1 MDLTNLTRLR
11 PRQDLICVSQN
22 HTVLITNLDGFV
34 SPGPDCGLFYHQ
46 TRLLSRYRFL
56 INGKPPQPVAL
67 SNIEEHS
74 WLGYYIA
81 LSPDGDEEGVGKA
94 AGDSKKA
101 AKQPIELRISRF
113 AGEGIHECVVLTNFT
128 RQPVDLTLTLELEAD
143 FADKNETKLQHRVQT
158 GKLRRRWRRST
169 DEKWELAF
177 DYHAEHDFDHQG
189 DRGTAKLHRGVLVRI
204 SESDSEP
211 SYKRSRICFKLHIQ
225 PGRTWR
231 TTLDVIPVLEGKA
244 SLPAGTSSFQGRDDR
259 FQSGRRT
266 FFAESTSFK
275 TPESETLAPIV
286 IEALQRARDDLAAL
300 RLYDHD
306 VDDRAWT
313 IAAGLPNYIAFFGR
327 DSLIGSRQ
335 ASLLGP
341 EIMAGTLPV
350 MARLQGE
357 EIDNWRDE
365 QPGRMIHQTNTGPLA
380 TLNFNP
386 FGRYYGSITASSFYS
401 LTLSELWRWTGDQQ
415 LVQPLIEPALKALK
429 WLDDYAD
436 LDGDGFYEYK
446 THSKQG
452 LKNQGW
458 KDSGDAIPY
467 EDGSDVKPPIAT
479 CEEQGFAYLSKIQMS
494 EVLWWFGR
502 KSEAKRLFAEAVEL
516 KKRFNEAFWMEELG
530 FMALAL
536 DSQKR
541 QVRSIASNPGHC
553 IATAIAEESLVQRT
567 AERLMQ
573 DDLFS
578 GWGVRTLS
586 SLHPA
591 FNPYSY
597 HLGSVWPVEQG
608 AFALA
613 FMRYGM
619 HDYVERL
626 CRAQF
631 EAAAI
636 FDARRLPELFSGHQR
651 DAEHPFPAQYP
662 NANSPQAWSSS
673 AVFSLVQAILGL
685 HPYAPLNMLLVD
697 PHLPEWLP
705 QFTLANL
712 RVGDAAVTIRFY
724 RQPDGSSN
732 YETLENRGSL
742 HVLRHPAPWSLTENF
757 AERVR
762 DSLLSLLHGK

>member
-1 MDLTNLTRLR
+1 
-11 PRQDLICVSQN
+11 
-22 HTVLITNLDGFV
+22 
-34 SPGPDCGLFYHQ
+34 
-46 TRLLSRYRFL
+46 
-56 INGKPPQPVAL
+56 
-67 SNIEEHS
+67 
-74 WLGYYIA
+74 
-81 LSPDGDEEGVGKA
+81 
-94 AGDSKKA
+94 
-101 AKQPIELRISRF
+101 
-113 AGEGIHECVVLTNFT
+113 
-128 RQPVDLTLTLELEAD
+128 
-143 FADKNETKLQHRVQT
+143 
-158 GKLRRRWRRST
+158 
-169 DEKWELAF
+169 
-177 DYHAEHDFDHQG
+177 
-189 DRGTAKLHRGVLVRI
+189 
-204 SESDSEP
+204 
-211 SYKRSRICFKLHIQ
+211 
-225 PGRTWR
+225 
-231 TTLDVIPVLEGKA
+231 
-244 SLPAGTSSFQGRDDR
+244 
-259 FQSGRRT
+259 
-266 FFAESTSFK
+266 
-275 TPESETLAPIV
+275 
-286 IEALQRARDDLAAL
+286 
-300 RLYDHD
+300 
-306 VDDRAWT
+306 
-313 IAAGLPNYIAFFGR
+313 
-327 DSLIGSRQ
+327 
-335 ASLLGP
+335 
-341 EIMAGTLPV
+341 
-350 MARLQGE
+350 
-357 EIDNWRDE
+357 
-365 QPGRMIHQTNTGPLA
+365 
-380 TLNFNP
+380 
-386 FGRYYGSITASSFYS
+386 
-401 LTLSELWRWTGDQQ
+401 LTLSELWRWTGDEQ
-415 LVQPLIEPALKALK
+415 LVQPLIGPALKALK

-479 CEEQGFAYLSKIQMS
+479 CEEQGFAYLSKVQMS

-502 KSEAKRLFAEAVEL
+502 KSEAKRLFAEAGEL

-567 AERLMQ
+567 ADRLMQ
-573 DDLFS
+573 QDLFS

-608 AFALA
+608 AFALG

-662 NANSPQAWSSS
+662 NANSPQAWSAS

-685 HPYAPLNMLLVD
+685 QPYAPLNILLVD

-705 QFTLANL
+705 ELTLTKL

-724 RQPDGSSN
+724 RQADGSSN

-762 DSLLSLLHGK
+762 DTLLSLLASK

>member
-1 MDLTNLTRLR
+1 MNLTNLTRLH
-11 PRQDLICVSQN
+11 PRQDLIYVSQN
-22 HTVLITNLDGFV
+22 HTVLVTNLDGFIN
-34 SPGPDCGLFYHQ
+34 PGPDCGLFCHQ
-46 TRLLSRYRFL
+46 TRLLSRYRWL

-67 SNIEEHS
+67 SNVEQAS

-81 LSPDGDEEGVGKA
+81 LSPNADGEGDTEPV
-94 AGDSKKA
+94 GDSKKA

-113 AGEGIHECVVLTNFT
+113 AGDGIRECVVLTNFT
-128 RQPVDLTLTLELEAD
+128 RKPVEVTLTLESEAD
-143 FADKNETKLQHRVQT
+143 FADKNETKLPQRLQN
-158 GKLRRRWRRST
+158 GKIRRRWRRSSN
-169 DEKWELAF
+169 DKSELAF
-177 DYHAEHDFDHQG
+177 DYHAEHHFDHQAE
-189 DRGTAKLHRGVLVRI
+189 RGTAKLHRAVLVRI
-204 SESDSEP
+204 TESDSEP
-211 SYKRSRICFKLHIQ
+211 SYKRSRIFFKLHIE
-225 PGRTWR
+225 PRGSWR
-231 TTLDVIPVLEGKA
+231 ATLDLIPVLEGDA
-244 SLPAGTSSFQGRDDR
+244 SLPPTASCFQSRDDR
-259 FQSGRRT
+259 FQSGGRT
-266 FFAESTSFK
+266 FLVNSTSFK
-275 TPESETLAPIV
+275 TLESETLAPIV
-286 IEALQRARDDLAAL
+286 VEALQRAREDLAAL
-300 RLYDHD
+300 RLYDRD
-306 VDDRAWT
+306 RDDRAWT
-313 IAAGLPNYIAFFGR
+313 MAAGLPNYIAFFGR
-327 DSLIGSRQ
+327 DSLIGSYQ

-341 EIMAGTLPV
+341 EITAGTLAV
-350 MARLQGE
+350 MAQLQGE

-401 LTLSELWRWTGDQQ
+401 LTLSELWRWTGDEQ
-415 LVQPLIEPALKALK
+415 LVQPLIGPALKALK

-479 CEEQGFAYLSKIQMS
+479 CEEQGFAYLSKVQMS

-502 KSEAKRLFAEAVEL
+502 KSEAKRLFAEAGEL

-567 AERLMQ
+567 ADRLMQ
-573 DDLFS
+573 QDLFS

-608 AFALA
+608 AFALG

-631 EAAAI
+631 EAASI

-685 HPYAPLNMLLVD
+685 HPYAPLNILLVD

-705 QFTLANL
+705 ELTLTKL

-724 RQPDGSSN
+724 RQADGSSN

-762 DSLLSLLHGK
+762 DTLLSLLPSK